1 MMKAAAYLGT
11 FLRLVSMTAILLLP
25 NFATANPRIG
35 ELKRCLQDFGGIE
48 WQLPYQPPIK
58 IRSCASQSVS
68 FDTVTETITGRH
80 TIELIGELTLGFDKG
95 KLSSGEMTAAVHNA
109 MYTHFDALFRRYGY
123 RQVEVGHGDAQI
135 RRSLY
140 TLLRSSGQKASK
152 EAIDAFNLAESKK
165 PPIPYVN
172 LARYAHS
179 IDGHDITL
187 TYKKELGNTWLI
199 ILEPAQAAVNT
210 PAGVTK

>member
-11 FLRLVSMTAILLLP
+11 LPRLVSMAAILLLP

-48 WQLPYQPPIK
+48 WKLPYQPPIK

-68 FDTVTETITGRH
+68 YDTGLETIAGRH
-80 TIELIGELTLGFDKG
+80 SIELIGELTLGFDHG

-123 RQVEVGHGDAQI
+123 RQIEVGHGDAQI
-135 RRSLY
+135 RRD
-140 TLLRSSGQKASK
+140 LRALIMLSGGSASK
-152 EAIDAFNLAESKK
+152 EAINAFNLAEAKK

-172 LARYAHS
+172 LARYVHS
-179 IDGHDITL
+179 IDGHNITL
-187 TYKKELGNTWLI
+187 TYKKELANTWLI

-210 PAGVTK
+210 PAGVTQ